1 MQPYPAAC
9 VNIQCNWESHIRG
22 KLLNRGERAGMGG
35 GPYPTQESWNCKLVK
50 RIQKQ
55 SLRPLM
61 RKAVKVKG
69 NYFFENTSKESTPG
83 DKKRKYKKQNKEK

>member
-1 MQPYPAAC
+1 M
-9 VNIQCNWESHIRG
+9 E
-22 KLLNRGERAGMGG
+22 E
-35 GPYPTQESWNCKLVK
+35 GPFPTQESWNCKLVK

-61 RKAVKVKG
+61 RNAVKDKG

-83 DKKRKYKKQNKEK
+83 DKKRK